1 MGKLLKDLFTFR
13 KEIGL
18 FLERLLHRRVF
29 STQMLELMGVRFPL
43 RQLLHEA
50 LLRGS
55 RVDSEPFCRAG
66 GIHDRFYGTHLFFQ
80 YVSRRLTETRIK
92 IEDAGGLRYTANLN
106 ISLPLIPTMSIHDI
120 QNVLSLRK
128 NIRDPKL
135 SATVRSV
142 VERIHH
148 SMKHVGDSGGW
159 KKVEWRSNNAGHGG
173 GHGGHGGGGHG
184 GGGGGGHGGYRDHRD
199 TGRSGYGKPQ
209 ARPMASVPSVAVP
222 SVAVA
227 SVAVASVPSV
237 AAEPRRPEHRGP
249 PPKYVSKFKKASDN
263 VDETILN
270 TILLGK
276 LNKFSESN
284 YPEIKEFI
292 THIISSGQT
301 DMITC
306 FMKVVFEKAAA
317 EEIFCP
323 LYAKLLSEL
332 SASYPVLLTEMAT
345 LYAQYMEIFEEV
357 VETSATSYNEVCKR
371 NVEKK
376 YRRGYSQFLAELT
389 RHHVIPT
396 ETFMKV
402 VETIL
407 RQVEVNAPLKEATKL
422 NEELADCLMKI
433 VKAIRNANNA
443 NNADETTD
451 RIRTM
456 LTQEALL
463 RIQPLT
469 LRDPVMEGISNKSR
483 FTFMDIHD
491 AIQKL

>member
-1 MGKLLKDLFTFR
+1 MA
-13 KEIGL
+13 
-18 FLERLLHRRVF
+18 
-29 STQMLELMGVRFPL
+29 PL
-43 RQLLHEA
+43 A
-50 LLRGS
+50 S
-55 RVDSEPFCRAG
+55 VA
-66 GIHDRFYGTHLFFQ
+66 
-80 YVSRRLTETRIK
+80 
-92 IEDAGGLRYTANLN
+92 
-106 ISLPLIPTMSIHDI
+106 PLASAVPLAS
-120 QNVLSLRK
+120 VAPLA
-128 NIRDPKL
+128 
-135 SATVRSV
+135 SATV
-142 VERIHH
+142 
-148 SMKHVGDSGGW
+148 
-159 KKVEWRSNNAGHGG
+159 A
-173 GHGGHGGGGHG
+173 
-184 GGGGGGHGGYRDHRD
+184 
-199 TGRSGYGKPQ
+199 P
-209 ARPMASVPSVAVP
+209 ASAVP
-222 SVAVA
+222 VV
-227 SVAVASVPSV
+227 
-237 AAEPRRPEHRGP
+237 AEPRRPEHRGP
-249 PPKYVSKFKKASDN
+249 PPKYVSKFKKVSDN
-263 VDETILN
+263 VDDTILN

-443 NNADETTD
+443 EETTD

>member
-1 MGKLLKDLFTFR
+1 M
-13 KEIGL
+13 
-18 FLERLLHRRVF
+18 
-29 STQMLELMGVRFPL
+29 
-43 RQLLHEA
+43 
-50 LLRGS
+50 
-55 RVDSEPFCRAG
+55 
-66 GIHDRFYGTHLFFQ
+66 FQ
-80 YVSRRLTETRIK
+80 DVSQGRSTETRIK
-92 IEDAGGLRYTANLN
+92 LKGGGSQREYTANLN
-106 ISLPLIPTMSIHDI
+106 ISLPLIPTMSIVHDI

-135 SATVRSV
+135 SAAVRSV
-142 VERIHH
+142 MERIHH
-148 SMKHVGDSGGW
+148 SMKHVGDSSGW
-159 KKVEWRSNNAGHGG
+159 KKVEWRGHGGDRNG
-173 GHGGHGGGGHG
+173 GHGGDRN
-184 GGGGGGHGGYRDHRD
+184 GGYRGGDRHD
-199 TGRSGYGKPQ
+199 TGRAGYGKSQ
-209 ARPMASVPSVAVP
+209 ARATPMGSAMAAPVA
-222 SVAVA
+222 A
-227 SVAVASVPSV
+227 SVAAPVTVSTAVSTAAPV
-237 AAEPRRPEHRGP
+237 AAPVAAPMEPRRDHRGP

-263 VDETILN
+263 VDDTILN

-332 SASYPVLLTEMAT
+332 SASYPVLLTEMAA

-433 VKAIRNANNA
+433 VKAIRNANSA
-443 NNADETTD
+443 HDETSD

-456 LTQEALL
+456 LTQQALL

-469 LRDPVMEGISNKSR
+469 LRDPIMEGISNKSR